1 MPFDLQSAR
10 KEGSDTE
17 IAKYLASK
25 ANFNLDAAR
34 KEGTD
39 TEIAEYL
46 AGKVN
51 TDTPTPSPAPPIGDS
66 TQQMKAKM
74 AEEATIPSKGMEA
87 LRQGAINFIPD
98 ALNVAKQTVGAVVQ
112 PIETAKGLGSLAV
125 GGLVKAL
132 PESMVSEE
140 AKQKYGPVWDS
151 LTDSLKADFGSQ
163 EGFLNAIATKPAQTL
178 STIYGVTGALKTLGT
193 KAGFIPKPVKTSALA
208 QVLPGQVSSMGK
220 SPSTLPEK
228 LYASSLK
235 MSTSGKL
242 SQAER
247 AKRIQ
252 TGLEGGYIPN
262 EKGLNRLL
270 ADIDDINKQISVK
283 IMEGARTGQGVPVQN
298 IIDKLQPL
306 KERALN
312 TFDPQPAL
320 DSINRMEAA
329 LKAHPKIVG
338 GKIPVDIA
346 QQMKVNTYRDLKKAY
361 GEMKSIEIEAQKAL
375 ARGAKEELAKIYPEL
390 NALNVRDAAYIG
402 LEDSLSR
409 AVKRIQNRDIIGLGQ
424 TTAAA
429 AGGVIAGQ
437 PGAIAAI
444 AAKLIDAPQIKAR
457 LALALNK
464 ARKGK
469 MPPVSMKDLNSAAL
483 VSKFSQLYPPEEPV
497 TSGPSSGFTWSE
509 DKGLQPE

>member
-1 MPFDLQSAR
+1 MPLPDYVR
-10 KEGSDTE
+10 KAVEEQGATPVGLPAYVIAAMRATPHPISTSYPAQPQDSTE
-17 IAKYLASK
+17 QMRDRMAEAFLAS
-25 ANFNLDAAR
+25 
-34 KEGTD
+34 
-39 TEIAEYL
+39 
-46 AGKVN
+46 
-51 TDTPTPSPAPPIGDS
+51 
-66 TQQMKAKM
+66 
-74 AEEATIPSKGMEA
+74 SKGMEA
-87 LRQGAINFIPD
+87 LRQGAKNFIPD
-98 ALNVAKQTVGAVVQ
+98 AFNVAKQTVGAVVH

-178 STIYGVTGALKTLGT
+178 STIFGVTGALKTLGT
-193 KAGFIPKPVKTSALA
+193 KARFIPKAVKTSSIAEA
-208 QVLPGQVSSMGK
+208 LPGQVANIDKTPKGL
-220 SPSTLPEK
+220 TEK

-235 MSTSGKL
+235 MSTSEKL

-247 AKRIQ
+247 AKRVQ

-262 EKGLNRLL
+262 ESGLDRLL
-270 ADIDDINKQISVK
+270 SDIDDVNKQISVK
-283 IMEGARTGQGVPVQN
+283 IMEGARTKKGVPVDAL
-298 IIDKLQPL
+298 IERLQPL

-390 NALNVRDAAYIG
+390 NTLNAKDAAYIG

-469 MPPVSMKDLNSAAL
+469 MPHVSMKDLNSAAL
-483 VSKFSQLYPPEEPV
+483 ISKFSQLYPPEEPV
-497 TSGPSSGFTWSE
+497 TPESS
-509 DKGLQPE
+509 LPAPEISDPLGIR